1 MAPAPPQRRLRAW
14 LLEQVES
21 GRYAGLVWDDPERT
35 ALRIPWQRGG
45 KGGAGSAL
53 CKAWAEFKGRVAP
66 GAPPDPAGWKSRLRC
81 ALHKSPE
88 FQELPHRSRPH
99 GQNPYRVY
107 RVLPPR
113 PEGGS
118 AGPRRPP
125 PQPPEEPPPIGSCG
139 SPAPEEEEGAEPEEE
154 GGASPGP
161 APTEAPPPPVTLT
174 VSSPHPLPPAEGP
187 LSLLLSLR
195 AHGAPC
201 CSLHLPPGDF
211 LLEPPP
217 HPPHSQPPER
227 RPSPH
232 PPLPPYRHLL
242 PHILLAPSRP
252 HSAVGRLLRGFG
264 LLVAS
269 ARRGLFLRLR
279 RPPGPQGALRLRAP
293 HADALPPGEL
303 VLAFDAERFRREV
316 REHREG
322 APRPQPSVS
331 LELGESPGAGICIQL
346 AQAFAQPLLDEPH

>member
-99 GQNPYRVY
+99 GHNPYRVY

-118 AGPRRPP
+118 AGP
-125 PQPPEEPPPIGSCG
+125 
-139 SPAPEEEEGAEPEEE
+139 
-154 GGASPGP
+154 
-161 APTEAPPPPVTLT
+161 
-174 VSSPHPLPPAEGP
+174 

-201 CSLHLPPGDF
+201 CSLRLPPGDF

-217 HPPHSQPPER
+217 HPRHSQGPER